1 MDAASSWMNFPRM
14 RVREL
19 IPFREEWPVSN
30 YEGNDRDLRQKLESI
45 SARVAWHERTTH
57 LR

>member
-1 MDAASSWMNFPRM
+1 MNFPRM